1 MLMLSLAALTA
12 GFGMLASRAAA
23 AHVSPGTW
31 CGGPQWRLMNFSD
44 PLRGRV
50 RLDRI
55 ETSVPAIA
63 HMRSPQVIG
72 ISRRTHFQ
80 VNTWRLHVVIDRYRI
95 ASNGEIVLVL
105 YDIPSG
111 MSMDAYLPNPHC
123 LWQRTRDRTGMVAAR
138 RAFTDHCPHATAQ
151 WQLLGASV
159 DISGVGFWNS
169 VRTTRGALPNGAEL
183 RPLTNLSIV
192 TGCGIGS

>member
-1 MLMLSLAALTA
+1 MLLLAALVA
-12 GFGMLASRAAA
+12 CAGMLASRATA
-23 AHVSPGTW
+23 AHVSPGPW
-31 CGGPQWRLMNFSD
+31 CGGPQWRLMNLSD
-44 PLRGRV
+44 THRARV
-50 RLDRI
+50 RFGRI
-55 ETSVPAIA
+55 ETTIPGIA
-63 HMRSPQVIG
+63 RLRTPQVIG
-72 ISRRTHFQ
+72 VQRTTSFQ

-111 MSMDAYLPNPHC
+111 MYMDAYLPNPHC
-123 LWQRTRDRTGMVAAR
+123 LGPRTRDRTGMIAAR
-138 RAFTDHCPHATAQ
+138 RAFTTHCPPATAQ

-159 DISGVGFWNS
+159 DISGVGFWNA